1 MATAGSCRRSPSA
14 HPAAD
19 SRESEF
25 MSDNEIRTYDV
36 VVIGAGPVGE
46 NVADRTRAAGLST
59 VIVESELVGGECS
72 YWACEPSKA
81 LLRPA
86 LLYREAARFPGVA
99 DAVTGPLDAQA
110 VLKHRDRMVADWN
123 DHDQV
128 AWLES
133 VDVELIRGHG
143 RLDGPRRVTVE
154 TPSGETVRLA
164 ARHAVAV
171 CTGTSA
177 VLPPLPGLD
186 AVRPWTSRE
195 ATSARAVPDR
205 LAILGAGVV
214 ATEMAAAWQALGS
227 RVTLI
232 ARGSSLL
239 GRVEPFAADL
249 VAERL
254 REAGVDLR
262 FGTTIS
268 AAERAGG
275 PDDAV
280 HLTLADGTRLVA
292 DELLLATGRAPR
304 TADLGLET
312 IGLHP
317 GEWLPTDDTFTVQA
331 VEGDWLYAVGD
342 VNHRALLTHQGK
354 YQARIAGAVIADR
367 ARGLTLDTARWGRHT
382 GTADLEAVPQVVF
395 TDPEIAA
402 VGLTTADAARAG
414 RAVDV
419 VDYEIGRVAGALQY
433 DPAYRGRARVL
444 IDPERRVIVGATF
457 AGPGVAELLHSATIA
472 ITGEVPIDRLWH
484 AVPSF
489 PTISEVWLR
498 LLETYRDQVAG
509 PGDRTGM

>member
-1 MATAGSCRRSPSA
+1 
-14 HPAAD
+14 
-19 SRESEF
+19 
-25 MSDNEIRTYDV
+25 MSDKEVRTYDV
-36 VVIGAGPVGE
+36 VVVGAGPVGE

-86 LLYREAARFPGVA
+86 LLYREAARFPGVGE
-99 DAVTGPLDAQA
+99 AVTGPLDAAA
-110 VLKHRDRMVADWN
+110 VLKHRDRMVADW
-123 DHDQV
+123 DDRDQLD
-128 AWLES
+128 WLAS

-143 RLDGPRRVTVE
+143 RLAGPRRVTVE
-154 TPSGETVRLA
+154 TPEGETVRLA
-164 ARHAVAV
+164 ARYAVAV

-177 VLPPLPGLD
+177 APPPLPGLD

-195 ATSARAVPDR
+195 ATSAREVPAR

-214 ATEMAAAWQALGS
+214 ATEMAAAWQALGA

-232 ARGSSLL
+232 ARESRLL
-239 GRVEPFAADL
+239 GRVEAFAADL

-254 REAGVDLR
+254 RDAGVDLR
-262 FGTTIS
+262 FGTTIT

-275 PDDAV
+275 PDDSI

-304 TADLGLET
+304 TDDLGLDT
-312 IGLHP
+312 VGLTP
-317 GEWLPTDDTFTVQA
+317 GEWLTTDDTFTVTA
-331 VEGDWLYAVGD
+331 VDGEWLYAVGD

-354 YQARIAGAVIADR
+354 YQARIAGTVIAAR
-367 ARGLTLDTARWGRHT
+367 ARGLALDTGRWGRHS

-402 VGLTTADAARAG
+402 VGLTTDDAARAG
-414 RAVDV
+414 RDVDV
-419 VDYEIGRVAGALQY
+419 VDYDIGRVAGAIQH
-433 DPAYRGRARVL
+433 DPGYRGRARVL
-444 IDPERRVIVGATF
+444 IDPDRRVIVGATF

-472 ITGEVPIDRLWH
+472 IAGEVPLDRLWH

-498 LLETYRDQVAG
+498 LLETYRDQQNSPTAG
-509 PGDRTGM
+509 ETR

>member
-1 MATAGSCRRSPSA
+1 
-14 HPAAD
+14 
-19 SRESEF
+19 
-25 MSDNEIRTYDV
+25 MSDKEIRTYDV

-86 LLYREAARFPGVA
+86 LLYREAAGFPGVGSA
-99 DAVTGPLDAQA
+99 ITGPLDAAA

-123 DHDQV
+123 DRDQV
-128 AWLES
+128 DWLDS
-133 VDVELIRGHG
+133 VQVDLVRGHG
-143 RLDGPRRVTVE
+143 RLDGPRQVMVD
-154 TPSGETVRLA
+154 TPEGDTVRLT

-171 CTGTSA
+171 CTGTA
-177 VLPPLPGLD
+177 AALPPLPGLD

-195 ATSARAVPDR
+195 ATGAREVPDR

-214 ATEMAAAWQALGS
+214 ATEMAAAWQALGA

-232 ARGSSLL
+232 ARESRLL
-239 GRVEPFAADL
+239 GRVEAFAADL

-254 REAGVDLR
+254 REAGVRLR
-262 FGTTIS
+262 FETTIT

-275 PDDAV
+275 PDDGI

-304 TADLGLET
+304 TDD
-312 IGLHP
+312 IGLDTV
-317 GEWLPTDDTFTVQA
+317 GLTSGQWLTTDDTFTVTA

-354 YQARIAGAVIADR
+354 YQARIAGAVIAER
-367 ARGLTLDTARWGRHT
+367 ASGLALDTGPWGRHV

-402 VGLTTADAARAG
+402 VGLTTEDAARVG
-414 RAVDV
+414 RDVDV
-419 VDYEIGRVAGALQY
+419 VDYDIGRVAGAIQH
-433 DPAYRGRARVL
+433 DPGYRGRARVL
-444 IDPERRVIVGATF
+444 IDPERQVIVGATF
-457 AGPGVAELLHSATIA
+457 AGAGVAELLHSATIA
-472 ITGEVPIDRLWH
+472 ITGEVPLDRLWH

-498 LLETYRDQVAG
+498 LLETYRDQQYSPIPEAS
-509 PGDRTGM
+509 R

>member
-1 MATAGSCRRSPSA
+1 
-14 HPAAD
+14 
-19 SRESEF
+19 
-25 MSDNEIRTYDV
+25 MSDKEIRRFDV

-86 LLYREAARFPGVA
+86 LLYREAARFPGIGQA
-99 DAVTGPLDAQA
+99 LTGPIDAAA
-110 VLKHRDRMVADWN
+110 VLKHRDRLVAEWD
-123 DHDQV
+123 DRDQV
-128 AWLES
+128 AWLDS

-143 RLDGPRRVTVE
+143 RLDGPRQVTVHA
-154 TPSGETVRLA
+154 SDGGVMRLA

-177 VLPPLPGLD
+177 LVPPLPGLD

-195 ATSARAVPDR
+195 ATSAREVPGR

-214 ATEMAAAWQALGS
+214 ATEMAAAWQALGAQ
-227 RVTLI
+227 VTLI
-232 ARGSSLL
+232 ARESRLL

-254 REAGVDLR
+254 REAGVDLQ
-262 FGTTIS
+262 FETTI
-268 AAERAGG
+268 ATAERVGG
-275 PDDAV
+275 PDDTIR
-280 HLTLADGTRLVA
+280 LTLADGTRLFA

-304 TADLGLET
+304 TDDLGLET
-312 IGLHP
+312 IGLTP
-317 GEWLPTDDTFTVQA
+317 GHWLDTDDTFTVTA
-331 VEGDWLYAVGD
+331 VEGEWLYAVGD

-354 YQARIAGAVIADR
+354 YQARVAGAVIAAR
-367 ARGLTLDTARWGRHT
+367 SRGLALDTGRWGRHA

-395 TDPEIAA
+395 TDPEIAT
-402 VGLTTADAARAG
+402 VGLTAADAARSR

-419 VDYEIGRVAGALQY
+419 VDYDLGRVAGAIQH
-433 DPAYRGRARVL
+433 DPGYRGQARVL
-444 IDPERRVIVGATF
+444 IDPKRKVIVGATF
-457 AGPGVAELLHSATIA
+457 AGAGVAELLHSATIA
-472 ITGEVPIDRLWH
+472 VTAEIPLDRLWH

-498 LLETYRDQVAG
+498 LLETYRDQQNS
-509 PGDRTGM
+509 PSTGEGR